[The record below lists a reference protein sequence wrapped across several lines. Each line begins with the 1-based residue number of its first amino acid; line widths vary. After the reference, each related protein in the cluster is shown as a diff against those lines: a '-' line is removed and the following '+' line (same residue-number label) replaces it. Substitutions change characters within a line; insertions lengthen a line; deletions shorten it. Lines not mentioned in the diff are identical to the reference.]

1 MNTEKNDKEF
11 LSHASEILDS
21 LKELAEMYGVE
32 DKLAM
37 MCSVSL
43 VNPSEYIKDEVMYS
57 TLTNLMVN
65 SEEELDSMCDHLKEV
80 YKNMN
85 GYSYDD
91 LFKDINLN

>member
-1 MNTEKNDKEF
+1 
-11 LSHASEILDS
+11 
-21 LKELAEMYGVE
+21 
-32 DKLAM
+32 
-37 MCSVSL
+37 VSL
-43 VNPSEYIKDEVMYS
+43 VNPSEYVKDEVMYS

-91 LFKDINLN
+91 LFRDINLN